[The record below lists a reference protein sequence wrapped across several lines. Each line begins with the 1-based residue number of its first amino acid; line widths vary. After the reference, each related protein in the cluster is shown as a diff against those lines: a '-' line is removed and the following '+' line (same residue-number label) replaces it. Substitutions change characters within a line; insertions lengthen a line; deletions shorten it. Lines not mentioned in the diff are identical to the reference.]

1 MSGKNK
7 ILIVDDDMITRN
19 IAKLIFKDNFEVL
32 EAGNGLSALSLL
44 EQHRQDLVFIS
55 CDISMPVMDGF
66 TFLREK
72 NKSVYNN
79 GIPVIIITSVGDDR
93 GRQQAISLGAADFV
107 DKKKRPRESLRS
119 GQRTARDTGMNR
131 STTQI
136 RSIKRGCLT
145 VPSAFQVM

>member
-93 GRQQAISLGAADFV
+93 VRQ
-107 DKKKRPRESLRS
+107 
-119 GQRTARDTGMNR
+119 
-131 STTQI
+131 
-136 RSIKRGCLT
+136 
-145 VPSAFQVM
+145 

>member
-1 MSGKNK
+1 MPILSSAYGRATRKISRNTLRKHKKN
-7 ILIVDDDMITRN
+7 TH
-19 IAKLIFKDNFEVL
+19 
-32 EAGNGLSALSLL
+32 LSLTRYIRTAS
-44 EQHRQDLVFIS
+44 EQPCAVNRQDLVFIS

-93 GRQQAISLGAADFV
+93 VRQQAISLGAADFV

-131 STTQI
+131 ATTQI
-136 RSIKRGCLT
+136 RS
-145 VPSAFQVM
+145 